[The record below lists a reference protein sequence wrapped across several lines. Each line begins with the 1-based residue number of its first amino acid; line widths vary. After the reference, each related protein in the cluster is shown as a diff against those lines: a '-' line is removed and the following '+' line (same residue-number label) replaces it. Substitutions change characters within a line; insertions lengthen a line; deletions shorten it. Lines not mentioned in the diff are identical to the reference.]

1 MGVAGLGI
9 NRRRLRSLWRS
20 FDLCSPSTC
29 LLFDMRVNEVIH
41 GAQGYTGSA
50 PIWALNLLLTSRSVS
65 GVSWYSGACQT
76 KKLKMAVYRE
86 TVCSFGNAALR
97 RTWQIDLKGWNTFPN
112 PQTFS
117 PHLLK
122 HIYLP
127 VCSLFVSLGTC
138 AYFVHV
144 CVCLHGCIYILIHFS
159 CS

>member
-20 FDLCSPSTC
+20 FDLCSSSSC

-86 TVCSFGNAALR
+86 TLCSFGNAALR
-97 RTWQIDLKGWNTFPN
+97 RT
-112 PQTFS
+112 
-117 PHLLK
+117 
-122 HIYLP
+122 
-127 VCSLFVSLGTC
+127 
-138 AYFVHV
+138 
-144 CVCLHGCIYILIHFS
+144 
-159 CS
+159 